1 MNIEIKAIE
10 QYFPVVQFI
19 MLFKWLQLELLD
31 EILNKSVAIQNQAIL
46 QYQLLMLFLCCIL
59 LVMQWLYLCT
69 VKYLYSFQFSLL
81 KSFFGA

>member
-46 QYQLLMLFLCCIL
+46 QYQLLMLF
-59 LVMQWLYLCT
+59 
-69 VKYLYSFQFSLL
+69 
-81 KSFFGA
+81 